1 MAMAWRPLP
10 RGGAVSMSES
20 SRRCVIVGNMEE
32 NHRRVAAP
40 VMNMCESSR
49 RCVIGDNM
57 EESHRRDATP
67 VANMQQRA
75 CHGGTLAVKA

>member
-1 MAMAWRPLP
+1 
-10 RGGAVSMSES
+10 MSES
-20 SRRCVIVGNMEE
+20 SRRCVIVGNMEAG
-32 NHRRVAAP
+32 HRRVAAP

-57 EESHRRDATP
+57 EESHRRAAAP
-67 VANMQQRA
+67 VVANMRQRA